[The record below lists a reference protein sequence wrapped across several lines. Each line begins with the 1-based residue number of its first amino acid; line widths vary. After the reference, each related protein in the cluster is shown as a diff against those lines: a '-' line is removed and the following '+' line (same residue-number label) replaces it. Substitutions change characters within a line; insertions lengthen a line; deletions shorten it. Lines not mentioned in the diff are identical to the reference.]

1 MLELFNSCKP
11 VQRYVL
17 AVAIVVLNL
26 LMAVPFTAGAQE
38 QEYDIDI
45 AELKELLPTCVVYKW
60 ECFDLIDIKKE
71 TVLVQLDGIKC
82 AKNEVGLGSV
92 FLGGRK
98 DSEQLGYFD
107 IEGLAFVWRFGLDGE
122 SGYYN
127 YALRV
132 LSNGYGYYYD
142 FSNTNEGE
150 SIGPSQN
157 FSCVDRSD
165 LVADQ

>member
-1 MLELFNSCKP
+1 MQKNILT
-11 VQRYVL
+11 VT
-17 AVAIVVLNL
+17 IVVLVVL
-26 LMAVPFTAGAQE
+26 IALTSFTVRAQE
-38 QEYDIDI
+38 QESDIDI
-45 AELKELLPTCVVYKW
+45 EELKDLLATCVDYKW
-60 ECFDLIDIKKE
+60 ECFDPIDFNKE
-71 TVLVQLDGIKC
+71 TVLVQLNGIKC
-82 AKNEVGLGSV
+82 AKDEVGLGSV
-92 FLGGRK
+92 FLGSRK

-132 LSNGYGYYYD
+132 LSNGNGYYYD
-142 FSNTNEGE
+142 FSNIDEGE

-157 FSCVDRSD
+157 FACVDRSD